1 MIHGDADELVPEPAV
16 RKLVDKLNTQKNVR
30 VDYRIFAGADHVF
43 ANHADPVSEA
53 VEDHV
58 GKAIARR
65 SMALAAD

>member
-1 MIHGDADELVPEPAV
+1 MTSQYYINIEVTDRPGVLAAV
-16 RKLVDKLNTQKNVR
+16 
-30 VDYRIFAGADHVF
+30 AHVF